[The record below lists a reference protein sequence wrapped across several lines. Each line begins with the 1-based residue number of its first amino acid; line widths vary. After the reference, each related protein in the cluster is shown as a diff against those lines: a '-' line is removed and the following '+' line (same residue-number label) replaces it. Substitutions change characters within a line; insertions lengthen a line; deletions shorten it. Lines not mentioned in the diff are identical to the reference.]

1 MKRKKT
7 KIVLTGYRAC
17 GKTSV
22 GRKLAERL
30 AFAFIDTDL
39 EIEKGQG
46 RSISR
51 MVAEQGWDFFRAA
64 ERDFLTALL
73 PAEKV
78 VIAPG
83 GGAILHQE
91 IWRELMATSLVVW
104 LRADERTISGR
115 LTGDAM
121 SPTQRPSLTGAD
133 VLQEVKTVLA
143 AREPLYR
150 AGSHATV
157 DAAKPIGQV
166 VDEIE
171 ALWQTWRQQ

>member
-22 GRKLAERL
+22 GEKLAERL
-30 AFAFIDTDL
+30 AFSFIDTDR
-39 EIEKGQG
+39 EIEKRQG

-51 MVAEQGWDFFRAA
+51 IVAEQGWDFFRAA
-64 ERDFLTALL
+64 ERDFLASLL
-73 PAEKV
+73 PAEKL

-83 GGAILHQE
+83 GGAILHQD

-104 LRADERTISGR
+104 LKADVRTISRR
-115 LTGDAM
+115 LTGDIL
-121 SPTQRPSLTGAD
+121 SPDQRPSLTGED

-150 AGSHATV
+150 AGSHVAV
-157 DAAKPIGQV
+157 DAEKPIGQV

-171 ALWQTWRQQ
+171 ALWMAAV